1 MSSRS
6 SRRRQG
12 NEHILDRAESALSGR
27 ICVEVALTS
36 VAIRDRR
43 PASSGLTK
51 AAHAVVGALEPEG
64 RGYPLAPSPRR
75 AANQVLAAINLR
87 PRRRSV

>member
-43 PASSGLTK
+43 ACLKRTNRPSTRTLWSVHLSQR
-51 AAHAVVGALEPEG
+51 VGALPVEQP
-64 RGYPLAPSPRR
+64 AKF
-75 AANQVLAAINLR
+75 
-87 PRRRSV
+87 